1 MLSAKLRLFPDHR
14 AGRPAAPGDEARGGR
29 GLPPVTSL
37 LLKRASA
44 SRPSGE
50 WDDDDY
56 DVLEDG
62 AVVGRIMKAAAAP
75 RRPVSLEGL
84 SAFARSQKFLPP
96 PEFDREYEGQLVVA
110 RVSPRELAAACPSA
124 KPGRV
129 VLGCARPGRGRCE
142 VTIVNDDVLRSLGWT
157 YEVVFVHERIVKIGR
172 PIIPGRARRRSSPFG
187 DNFRQLLPASRKYL
201 LCGPHAIN
209 RRF

>member
-1 MLSAKLRLFPDHR
+1 MTANHGSTKLRLFPDHR

-50 WDDDDY
+50 WSDNDY
-56 DVLEDG
+56 DVLADG
-62 AVVGRIMKAAAAP
+62 VVVGRIMRAAAAP
-75 RRPVSLEGL
+75 CLIRRVAGVRAISKILT
-84 SAFARSQKFLPP
+84 P
-96 PEFDREYEGQLVVA
+96 PEFEREYEGELVIA
-110 RVSPRELAAACPSA
+110 RVSPRGLAAACPSA
-124 KPGRV
+124 KPGHV

-157 YEVVFVHERIVKIGR
+157 YEVVLAHEVAHCLGWAADHPGR
-172 PIIPGRARRRSSPFG
+172 ERARRSRRPGITSA
-187 DNFRQLLPASRKYL
+187 NFADSLRARAVLLGA
-201 LCGPHAIN
+201 AV
-209 RRF
+209 